1 MTTPATRATIDA
13 VWRIESAKLVAGL
26 LRTVRDVG
34 VAEELAQ
41 DAFVAALEQWPATG
55 VPDEPGAWLM
65 TVAKRRGVDQLR
77 RRVTLERKQEQLEH
91 EFLALERLE
100 DPAFAAVGEPV
111 EDDVL
116 RLVFLTCHPA
126 IPLEARVAL
135 TLKLVGGLT
144 TGEIARAFL
153 TGEPTIAQR
162 IVRAKRT
169 LAAIRAPFELPNDD
183 ELHERLA
190 AVLAVVYLIFNE
202 GYAASGGDDWIRPEL
217 CGDALRL
224 ARILAALR
232 PDEPEVLGLQ
242 ALLELQA
249 SRLHARV
256 TADGAPIRLE
266 AQDRSRWDRLLI
278 SRGSAVLD
286 RLATLGRPLG
296 PYGLQAEIA
305 ACHAR
310 APSVADTNWPR
321 IVALYDAL
329 ATITGSPVVELNR
342 AVAVAMAFGPDA
354 GLELVDALA
363 DDQRLAGY
371 HLVDTVRG
379 DLLERAGRTV
389 DTRAAFLRAAERCAN
404 GPERDELLARANACA
419 PAPAPRS
426 S

>member
-13 VWRIESAKLVAGL
+13 IWRIESAKLVAGL
-26 LRTVRDVG
+26 TRSVRDVG

-41 DAFVAALEQWPATG
+41 DAFVAALEQWPTQG

-77 RRVTLERKQEQLEH
+77 RRTTLERKQEQLEH
-91 EFLALERLE
+91 EIRALERLE
-100 DPAFAAVGEPV
+100 DPAFAAVAEPV

-126 IPLEARVAL
+126 IPVEARVAL

-153 TGEPTIAQR
+153 TREATIAQR

-169 LAAIRAPFELPNDD
+169 LAAIRAPFELPGDQL
-183 ELHERLA
+183 EERLG
-190 AVLAVVYLIFNE
+190 AVLGVIYLIFNE
-202 GYAASGGDDWIRPEL
+202 GYAASRGDDWIRPEL

-232 PDEPEVLGLQ
+232 PEEPEVLGLQ
-242 ALLELQA
+242 ALLEIQA
-249 SRLHARV
+249 SRLHARA
-256 TADGAPIRLE
+256 TPDGSPIRLE
-266 AQDRSRWDRLLI
+266 DQDRGRWDRLLI
-278 SRGSAVLD
+278 RRGLAVLD
-286 RLATLGRPLG
+286 RLAALERPLG

-310 APSVADTNWPR
+310 ATSVPETNWPR

-354 GLELVDALA
+354 GLELVDGLTGDPRLA
-363 DDQRLAGY
+363 DY
-371 HLVDTVRG
+371 HLVDAVRG
-379 DLLERAGRTV
+379 DLLERLGHKV
-389 DTRAAFLRAAERCAN
+389 DARAAFLRAAERCEN
-404 GPERDELLARANACA
+404 GPEREQLLVRANACVD
-419 PAPAPRS
+419 APRS

>member
-13 VWRIESAKLVAGL
+13 IWRIESAKLVAGL
-26 LRTVRDVG
+26 TRTVRDVG

-41 DAFVAALEQWPATG
+41 DAFVAALEQWPTHG

-77 RRVTLERKQEQLEH
+77 RRTTLERKQEQLEH
-91 EFLALERLE
+91 EIRALERLE
-100 DPAFAAVGEPV
+100 DPAFAAVAEPV
-111 EDDVL
+111 RDDVL
-116 RLVFLTCHPA
+116 RLVFLACHPA
-126 IPLEARVAL
+126 IAVEARVAL

-144 TGEIARAFL
+144 TAEIARAFL
-153 TGEPTIAQR
+153 TREATVAQR

-169 LAAIRAPFELPNDD
+169 LAAIRAPFELPGDQL
-183 ELHERLA
+183 EERLA
-190 AVLAVVYLIFNE
+190 PVLEVVYLIFNE
-202 GYAASGGDDWIRPEL
+202 GYAASRGDEWIRPEL

-249 SRLHARV
+249 SRLGAR
-256 TADGAPIRLE
+256 TSADGTPVRLE
-266 AQDRSRWDRLLI
+266 EQDRSRWDRLLI
-278 SRGSAVLD
+278 RRGLAVLD
-286 RLATLGRPLG
+286 RLATLERPLG
-296 PYGLQAEIA
+296 PYGVQAEIA

-342 AVAVAMAFGPDA
+342 AVAVAMAFGPA
-354 GLELVDALA
+354 SGLDLVDALA
-363 DDQRLAGY
+363 DDERLTGY
-371 HLVDTVRG
+371 HLVDSVRG
-379 DLLERAGRTV
+379 DLLERAGRTA
-389 DTRAAFLRAAERCAN
+389 DARAAFLRAAEACAN
-404 GPERDELLARANACA
+404 GPERTLLLARANACVDGG
-419 PAPAPRS
+419 PS

>member
-1 MTTPATRATIDA
+1 VSSPATRATIEA
-13 VWRIESAKLVAGL
+13 IWRIESAQLVAGL
-26 LRTVRDVG
+26 TRTVRDVG

-41 DAFVAALEQWPATG
+41 DAFVAALEQWPVSG
-55 VPDEPGAWLM
+55 VPDQPGAWLM

-77 RRVTLERKQEQLEH
+77 RRTTLERKQAQLEH
-91 EFLALERLE
+91 ELLALERLE
-100 DPAFAAVGEPV
+100 DPAFAAVAEPV

-126 IPLEARVAL
+126 IPVDARVAL
-135 TLKLVGGLT
+135 TLKLVGGLS

-153 TGEPTIAQR
+153 TREPTIAQR

-169 LAAIRAPFELPNDD
+169 LAAIRAPFELPVDG
-183 ELHERLA
+183 LRERLD
-190 AVLAVVYLIFNE
+190 AVLGVVYLIFNE
-202 GYAASGGDDWIRPEL
+202 GYAASGGDEWIRPEL

-232 PDEPEVLGLQ
+232 PSEPEVLGLQ

-249 SRLHARV
+249 SRLHARA
-256 TADGAPIRLE
+256 TADGTPIRLE
-266 AQDRSRWDRLLI
+266 QQDRTRWDRLLI
-278 SRGSAVLD
+278 DRGLAVLD
-286 RLATLGRPLG
+286 RLAALGKPLG
-296 PYGLQAEIA
+296 PYGVQAEIA

-310 APSVADTNWPR
+310 ATSVASTNWPR

-363 DDQRLAGY
+363 DDPRLAEY
-371 HLVDTVRG
+371 HLVDSVRG
-379 DLLERAGRTV
+379 DLLERASRSV
-389 DTRAAFLRAAERCAN
+389 DARAAFLRAAERCEN
-404 GPERDELLARANACA
+404 GPERAELLARAEACLDA
-419 PAPAPRS
+419 LS
-426 S
+426 

>member
-13 VWRIESAKLVAGL
+13 IWRIESAKLVAGL
-26 LRTVRDVG
+26 MRSVRDVG

-41 DAFVAALEQWPATG
+41 DAFVAALEQWPVSG
-55 VPDEPGAWLM
+55 VPNEPGAWLM

-91 EFLALERLE
+91 ELRALERLE
-100 DPAFAAVGEPV
+100 DPAFAAVAEPV

-126 IPLEARVAL
+126 IPVEARVAL

-153 TGEPTIAQR
+153 TREPTIAQR

-169 LAAIRAPFELPNDD
+169 LAAIRAPFELPDD
-183 ELHERLA
+183 ELQERLGP
-190 AVLAVVYLIFNE
+190 VLEVVYLIFNE
-202 GYAASGGDDWIRPEL
+202 GYAASGGDVWIRPEL

-242 ALLELQA
+242 ALLEIQA
-249 SRLHARV
+249 SRLRARS
-256 TADGAPIRLE
+256 TADGTPIRLE
-266 AQDRSRWDRLLI
+266 AQDRTRWDRLLI
-278 SRGSAVLD
+278 RRGLAALD
-286 RLATLGRPLG
+286 RIAALGRPLG

-310 APSVADTNWPR
+310 ATSVSATNWPR

-354 GLELVDALA
+354 GLKLVDGLA

-379 DLLERAGRTV
+379 DLLERAGRKV
-389 DTRAAFLRAAERCAN
+389 DARAAFLRAAERCEN
-404 GPERDELLARANACA
+404 GPERDELLVRANACVDV
-419 PAPAPRS
+419 PRPS
-426 S
+426 

>member
-1 MTTPATRATIDA
+1 VTTPATRATIDA
-13 VWRIESAKLVAGL
+13 IWRIESAKLVAGL
-26 LRTVRDVG
+26 TRSLRDVG
-34 VAEELAQ
+34 LAEELAQ
-41 DAFVAALEQWPATG
+41 DAFVAALEQWPTGG

-65 TVAKRRGVDQLR
+65 TVAKRRGIDQLR
-77 RRVTLERKQEQLEH
+77 RRTTFERKQEQLIH
-91 EFLALERLE
+91 EISVLERLE
-100 DPAFAAVGEPV
+100 DPAFAAAEQPV

-126 IPLEARVAL
+126 VPVEGRIAL
-135 TLKLVGGLT
+135 TLKIVGGLT
-144 TGEIARAFL
+144 SAEIARAFL
-153 TGEPTIAQR
+153 TREPTIAQR

-169 LAAIRAPFELPNDD
+169 LAAVRAPFELPSGD
-183 ELHERLA
+183 ELQQRLA
-190 AVLAVVYLIFNE
+190 PVLDVVYLVFNE
-202 GYAASGGDDWIRPEL
+202 GYAASRGDDWIRPEL

-232 PDEPEVLGLQ
+232 PNEPEVLGLQ

-249 SRLHARV
+249 SRLHARS
-256 TADGAPIRLE
+256 TADGTPIRLE
-266 AQDRSRWDRLLI
+266 DQDRARWDRLLVR
-278 SRGSAVLD
+278 RGLAALD
-286 RLATLGRPLG
+286 RLTALETPLG

-310 APSVADTNWPR
+310 ATSVPATNWPR

-363 DDQRLAGY
+363 DDPRLAGY

-389 DTRAAFLRAAERCAN
+389 DARAAFLRAAERCEN
-404 GPERDELLARANACA
+404 GAERGVLLARANACVD
-419 PAPAPRS
+419 
-426 S
+426 